1 MHVYLIQHAKAKTKD
16 EDPQRGLTD
25 EGIAE
30 AQKCFAFFS
39 RQDPKVDFVWHSGK
53 RRAAQTAE
61 LLSGRL
67 GFKGIVSEHASL
79 SPNDDVRE
87 IAGVLRG
94 SDRETAI
101 VGHMPH
107 LARLASFLLSGDE
120 SRVVIRFRN
129 AGVVCLEKDESG
141 WRLCWM
147 VTPELVSEEKEAL

>member
-1 MHVYLIQHAKAKTKD
+1 MYVYLIQHAIAKTKD
-16 EDPQRGLTD
+16 EDPERGLTD

-30 AQKCFAFFS
+30 AQKCFTFFS
-39 RQDPKVDFVWHSGK
+39 RQNPKVDFIWHSGK

-61 LLSGRL
+61 LLSGLL
-67 GFKGIVSEHASL
+67 GFKGTVSEHTSL

-87 IAGVLRG
+87 IAGALQG

-120 SRVVIRFRN
+120 SRGVIRFRN
-129 AGVVCLEKDESG
+129 SGVVCLENDESG

-147 VTPELVSEEKEAL
+147 VTPELLSRE

>member
-1 MHVYLIQHAKAKTKD
+1 MYVYLIQHGIAKTKD
-16 EDPQRGLTD
+16 EDPERGLTD

-30 AQKCFAFFS
+30 AQKCFTFFS
-39 RQDPKVDFVWHSGK
+39 RQNPKVDFIWHSGK

-61 LLSGRL
+61 LLSGLL
-67 GFKGIVSEHASL
+67 GFKGTVSEHTSL

-87 IAGVLRG
+87 IAGALQG

-120 SRVVIRFRN
+120 SRGVIRFRN
-129 AGVVCLEKDESG
+129 SGVVCLENDESG

-147 VTPELVSEEKEAL
+147 VTPELFS

>member
-1 MHVYLIQHAKAKTKD
+1 MYVYLIQHAKAKTKD
-16 EDPQRGLTD
+16 EDPERGLTD

-39 RQDPKVDFVWHSGK
+39 TQNPKVEFIWHSGK

-61 LLSGRL
+61 LLSDML
-67 GFKGIVSEHASL
+67 GFKSAVSEHASL

-87 IAGVLRG
+87 IAGVLQG
-94 SDRETAI
+94 SPGETVI

-120 SRVVIRFRN
+120 RREVIRFRN
-129 AGVVCLEKDESG
+129 SGVVCLENDESG

-147 VTPELVSEEKEAL
+147 VTPELLSQE